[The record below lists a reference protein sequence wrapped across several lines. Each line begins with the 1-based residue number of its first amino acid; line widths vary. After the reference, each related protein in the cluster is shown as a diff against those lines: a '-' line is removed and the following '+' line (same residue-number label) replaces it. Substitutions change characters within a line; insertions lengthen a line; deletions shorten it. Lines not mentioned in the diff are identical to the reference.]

1 MKKKRIIIW
10 SVITLFT
17 AIAALMVSDFH
28 ASYDIGHRQVRWDGL
43 RYASYKTFGSTEGAN
58 LVNGRLEKFSVC
70 MFGPISVW
78 SRHD

>member
-1 MKKKRIIIW
+1 MKKKRIITW

-28 ASYDIGHRQVRWDGL
+28 ASFDIGHRQVRWDGL
-43 RYASYKTFGSTEGAN
+43 RYASYKMFGSTEGAN
-58 LVNGRLEKFSVC
+58 LVNGRLEKFSVS

-78 SRHD
+78 SRHG